1 MNQTKQAQKKTII
14 LWSKRAA
21 GIATIILW
29 EVILYT
35 IFQSGGSFN
44 DQAPKC
50 MISTMILFGALTAVY
65 KGLELWERS

>member
-35 IFQSGGSFN
+35 IFQSGCSFN
-44 DQAPKC
+44 DQDTKC
-50 MISTMILFGALTAVY
+50 MISPLTLFGALSAVY
-65 KGLELWERS
+65 MGVHVCER